1 MNNQLKVAH
10 NQVTKTRLHKKSF
23 ENKRVVIFS
32 SESSYGNNFF
42 WISWLI
48 MPVTTDDFP
57 TEKNM
62 YYFRTLSDFD
72 YYLYIILNNYPTK
85 IWIKNKFIWMLYYW
99 PWNQL
104 LVGLI
109 NIIILIYVVATFTNC
124 IRRIQ
129 KTYCKNHTCFIKK
142 TSSKEVVITK
152 LYIFI
157 Y

>member
-1 MNNQLKVAH
+1 MHIIKLLRPDCIKNLS
-10 NQVTKTRLHKKSF
+10 KKKCCNF
-23 ENKRVVIFS
+23 LIWIFIRKQ
-32 SESSYGNNFF
+32 FF
-42 WISWLI
+42 WISLLI

-72 YYLYIILNNYPTK
+72 YYLYIILNNYHTK
-85 IWIKNKFIWMLYYW
+85 FWIKNKFIWMLYYW